1 MTDDTLDDVDVTI
14 LDELRAL
21 LEIIDPMP
29 EHLADNVKFAL
40 TVAALNAE
48 IAELTAHEAVALRSA
63 DLALAQS
70 ITFTSST
77 LSLMISVS
85 ADHEGTIRLDGW
97 VTQGGANVEVHLD
110 PHPLSLAAKPDRVA
124 LADAHG
130 RFVIDALAHG
140 RVVFVVRQHPERADD
155 RPVITPS
162 IEL

>member
-70 ITFTSST
+70 ITFTRGRSGST
-77 LSLMISVS
+77 AGSL
-85 ADHEGTIRLDGW
+85 R
-97 VTQGGANVEVHLD
+97 
-110 PHPLSLAAKPDRVA
+110 AAPTSKSTSTRT
-124 LADAHG
+124 
-130 RFVIDALAHG
+130 R
-140 RVVFVVRQHPERADD
+140 
-155 RPVITPS
+155 
-162 IEL
+162 